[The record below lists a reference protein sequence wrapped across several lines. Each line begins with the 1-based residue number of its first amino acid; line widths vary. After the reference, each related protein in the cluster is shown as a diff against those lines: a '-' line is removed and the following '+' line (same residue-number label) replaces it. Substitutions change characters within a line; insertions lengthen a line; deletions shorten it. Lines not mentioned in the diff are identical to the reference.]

1 MMKSGPKLMKPGP
14 LPPARAGE
22 PQTSSTTHG
31 VSGYCL
37 TMWVIPTAAV
47 TAAGGNPAV
56 AADPAS
62 FRRDSS
68 YLPTK
73 ALHPSAIAII
83 TNEGGKKVTQ
93 PLYSH
98 PCTDPR
104 ATRLVHDGVTV
115 RWTVPA
121 LAGGLVCIPDTP
133 ELAPLVRP
141 RSLAWRAG
149 GADGP
154 YLASSPPHATIPWE
168 RARTPATGPR
178 PPGGRPTKN
187 FLDALATTLNEAWGP
202 RKLGGWCEQFALR
215 FAAPG
220 ALAEEAA
227 AAQLTG
233 PVAHAKK
240 LLNTRPPP
248 LSSCSWHASMRAA
261 PRAFVAT

>member
-1 MMKSGPKLMKPGP
+1 MGRGRGDRTERLWVPVYVRIEQL
-14 LPPARAGE
+14 
-22 PQTSSTTHG
+22 
-31 VSGYCL
+31 SGYCL

-47 TAAGGNPAV
+47 TASGGNPAA

-62 FRRDSS
+62 FRGLL
-68 YLPTK
+68 LPTK

-83 TNEGGKKVTQ
+83 TNESGKKVTQ

-133 ELAPLVRP
+133 ELAPLFRP

-149 GADGP
+149 GADET
-154 YLASSPPHATIPWE
+154 YLPPPRRKDARKDSKERTAASRRSADQ
-168 RARTPATGPR
+168 
-178 PPGGRPTKN
+178 N
-187 FLDALATTLNEAWGP
+187 LLDALATTLNEAWGA
-202 RKLGGWCEQFALR
+202 RNLGGWCEQFALR

-227 AAQLTG
+227 AAQLTD

-240 LLNTRPPP
+240 MLNTRPPP
-248 LSSCSWHASMRAA
+248 IPGSFSVTCK
-261 PRAFVAT
+261 